1 MQAECRCPC
10 FFAGGENLVFG
21 VATLGLE
28 LPSVEFR
35 AGLATKMRHYE
46 AFKSQQVRANPFL
59 GPNFRCMCWL
69 EVCQRESSVI
79 Y

>member
-1 MQAECRCPC
+1 VFYMQAECRCPC

-59 GPNFRCMCWL
+59 GPNFDACAGLRFASEKAL
-69 EVCQRESSVI
+69 
-79 Y
+79 